1 MFVSVLRQL
10 HDCGAVRALHS
21 GLKVWNVYP
30 PLYWPGLDWYDWSET
45 VLVAVWEREG

>member
-1 MFVSVLRQL
+1 MSVFVHLSVCFASYMEDD
-10 HDCGAVRALHS
+10 HYA

-45 VLVAVWEREG
+45 VLVAVW